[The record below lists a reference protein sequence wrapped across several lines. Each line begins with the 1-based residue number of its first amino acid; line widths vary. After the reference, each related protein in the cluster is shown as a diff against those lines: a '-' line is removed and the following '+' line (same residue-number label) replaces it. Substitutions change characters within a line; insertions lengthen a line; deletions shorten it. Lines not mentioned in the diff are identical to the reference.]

1 MNAPARAVRIAALG
15 HCSALGSNSALAG
28 RTLAGR
34 IALPEPPAARRNVL
48 GREYAWHALP
58 LTDTDWY
65 ERARRAVQAVGA
77 ELRDALPAGQ
87 DWAGLPLF
95 FASSSLQVG
104 ALEAAAR
111 RSCQVQVPH
120 DAALFAAEAADWLG
134 LRDVPRVF
142 STTCTSG
149 FAALEAAAGLIAS
162 GRLERA
168 VVLGLELAND
178 ITLAGFAALGLL
190 ASDDAD
196 GPRGGLVL
204 GEAVAGVLLE
214 ADDAPGWHV
223 AGCRL
228 GLDGHSPTG
237 PAPDGERIA
246 RTLRAALADAGLTAA
261 DIDLLKP
268 HCGGL
273 AATDEPEARALETV
287 FGAAPPPRIPLKA
300 HLGHT
305 LGASGLAELSALL
318 AAFDNDAPM
327 PCTTP
332 RHLLLNL
339 IGFGGSIAALVVAR
353 REAAA

>member
-1 MNAPARAVRIAALG
+1 MSAAARAVRIAALG
-15 HCSALGSNSALAG
+15 HCSALGTDSAQAG
-28 RTLAGR
+28 RELARR
-34 IALPEPPAARRNVL
+34 IARPVPPAARRSLL
-48 GREYAWHALP
+48 GRDYPWHALP
-58 LTDTDWY
+58 FCATDWHA
-65 ERARRAVQAVGA
+65 RARRAVQAVGA
-77 ELRDALPAGQ
+77 ELRGALPAGQ
-87 DWAGLPLF
+87 DWAGVPLF

-111 RSCQVQVPH
+111 ASGQVNIPH
-120 DAALFAAEAADWLG
+120 DAALFAAEAGAWLG
-134 LRDVPRVF
+134 LHDTPRVF
-142 STTCTSG
+142 STTCTSS
-149 FAALEAAAGLIAS
+149 FAALEAAAGLIAT

-168 VVLGLELAND
+168 LVLGLELAND

-190 ASDDAD
+190 AEGSEDA
-196 GPRGGLVL
+196 PRGGLVL

-214 ADDAPGWHV
+214 AGEAPGWQI

-237 PAPDGERIA
+237 PAPDGQRIA
-246 RTLRAALADAGLTAA
+246 RTLSAALADAGLAPA

-273 AATDEPEARALETV
+273 AATDEPEARALECL
-287 FGAAPPPRIPLKA
+287 FGAALPPRIPLKA

-318 AAFDNDAPM
+318 AAFDSGAPM
-327 PCTTP
+327 PCARP
-332 RHLLLNL
+332 RNLLLNL
-339 IGFGGSIAALVVAR
+339 IGFGGSIAALVLAQ

>member
-214 ADDAPGWHV
+214 ADDAP
-223 AGCRL
+223 AGTWPAAVSAWTATRPPARRRTASASPARCAPR
-228 GLDGHSPTG
+228 SPT
-237 PAPDGERIA
+237 PASPPPTSTCSNR
-246 RTLRAALADAGLTAA
+246 TAA
-261 DIDLLKP
+261 DSPPPTNPKRAHWKP
-268 HCGGL
+268 SS
-273 AATDEPEARALETV
+273 
-287 FGAAPPPRIPLKA
+287 APPRRR
-300 HLGHT
+300 
-305 LGASGLAELSALL
+305 ASRSRPTSATPW
-318 AAFDNDAPM
+318 AQADWRNSAPCSPPSTTTR
-327 PCTTP
+327 PCP
-332 RHLLLNL
+332 
-339 IGFGGSIAALVVAR
+339 AQR
-353 REAAA
+353 RATCCST